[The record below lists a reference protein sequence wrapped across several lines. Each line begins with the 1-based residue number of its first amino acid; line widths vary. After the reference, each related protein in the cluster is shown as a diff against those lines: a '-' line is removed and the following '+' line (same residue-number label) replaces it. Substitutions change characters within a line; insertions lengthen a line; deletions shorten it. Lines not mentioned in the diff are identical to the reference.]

1 METFSQKAFFRRYQL
16 YVVGRSGMD
25 LQCNVLYCDAMY
37 CRPGPTRQVPAVRE
51 HQPGLVEGPV
61 DQDRH
66 HRAAELRS
74 RAAALA
80 AARGEHDERRAH
92 DLRLRLLLQGAV

>member
-1 METFSQKAFFRRYQL
+1 
-16 YVVGRSGMD
+16 
-25 LQCNVLYCDAMY
+25 MY
-37 CRPGPTRQVPAVRE
+37 RRPGPTRQVPAVRE

-61 DQDRH
+61 DQGRH

-92 DLRLRLLLQGAV
+92 DLRLRMLLLLQGAV